1 MLVITRFMNCLE
13 QNGHTPG
20 NLPQSHKRTTDAC
33 THRSF
38 SPVLQNC
45 TKGEAFHCPFHFP
58 KSCILCSCK
67 GHRSLFQCEHTRR
80 TPKIWDEVLRDTS
93 FPAKLQTHLQLCMS
107 SATHRIPS
115 QFKTFILKENKTKQ
129 NRAICL
135 LFD

>member
-1 MLVITRFMNCLE
+1 MDTSQGTCLNPTNAPQTRAHITHSTRCC
-13 QNGHTPG
+13 
-20 NLPQSHKRTTDAC
+20 RTAPRERLFTAL
-33 THRSF
+33 F
-38 SPVLQNC
+38 I
-45 TKGEAFHCPFHFP
+45 FP

-80 TPKIWDEVLRDTS
+80 IPKIWDEVLRDTS
-93 FPAKLQTHLQLCMS
+93 LPAKLQTHLQLCMS